1 MARLAGIQQVASEK
15 IKKINEWW
23 LSKKAGR
30 PLPDRA
36 DVDPSELKSLLP
48 YILISDFSLNPFRVR
63 YRLIGTRVVD
73 VSGFNFAGRYLDEL
87 IPPDMEEPWMEHYR
101 SAFESRSPVFGETT
115 VPTIHLMTFKYEF
128 GIFPLTC
135 GGEAVAQFLAI
146 EDYGTT
152 EPRLQQLISDL
163 KQWKDHRD

>member
-87 IPPDMEEPWMEHYR
+87 IPPDMEEPWSDHYR

-115 VPTIHLMTFKYEF
+115 VPTIHLMAFKYEF

-135 GGEAVAQFLAI
+135 GGESVAQFLAI

-152 EPRLQQLISDL
+152 EPRVQQLISDL
-163 KQWKDHRD
+163 KQWKDHRN